1 MGEKYL
7 SMTFYRSYRDALRT
21 LPEALRVKLYDAI
34 LDYALDGIEPELDNT
49 VAGMFMLI
57 KPNIDNSQKL
67 RNSPGRPKTE
77 QEEKPTKKVAKRY
90 GKGIE
95 KVGKTYDKPTENLPK
110 STPKPTENLGKTE
123 REREIESEIESENE
137 IEIESDSHNVMA
149 EDKGEV
155 ESLECFVLGGQ
166 EAAKENQKESKR
178 TYGEFKNVRLSMEEA
193 RKLATKFPTDWQER
207 IEALSIHKQSTGRK
221 YKDDYATILNW
232 DRYDRQKEK
241 SKEQLVVKPNSAEGM
256 KRSMDMMKEWLE
268 QSELEDKEKEDTEE

>member
-21 LPEALRVKLYDAI
+21 LPEASRVKLYDAI
-34 LDYALDGIEPELDNT
+34 MDYALDGIEPELDNT
-49 VAGMFMLI
+49 VAGMFILI
-57 KPNIDNSQKL
+57 KPNIDASQKL

-77 QEEKPTKKVAKRY
+77 QEEKPMQKVAKRSAKGAEKVGKTY
-90 GKGIE
+90 KKGIE
-95 KVGKTYDKPTENLPK
+95 KVGETYGKGSEK
-110 STPKPTENLGKTE
+110 VGKTE
-123 REREIESEIESENE
+123 RDREIEIEIESENE
-137 IEIESDSHNVMA
+137 IEIESDGHNAM
-149 EDKGEV
+149 EKDNGEV

-166 EAAKENQKESKR
+166 EAAKENQKENKR
-178 TYGEFKNVRLSMEEA
+178 TYGEFQNVRLSTEEA